1 MPKIE
6 VFAEDVK
13 ITPRTM
19 PGRDGKPPR
28 TIYEQDAYIYCEG
41 KFPTLMKL
49 SLEEGQPPYVAGL
62 YTFHGSSYTVNNFGN
77 AELKKYGKII
87 TPMEVEF

>member
-6 VFAEDVK
+6 IFAEDVK
-13 ITPRTM
+13 TTPRIM
-19 PGRDGKPPR
+19 PGKEGKPPR

-49 SLEEGQPPYVAGL
+49 ALDEGQPPYAAGF
-62 YTFHGSSYTVNNFGN
+62 YTFHSSSYIVNSFGN
-77 AELKKYGKII
+77 AELKKYGKVI
-87 TPMEVEF
+87 TPLEVDI